1 MDKKYYWKNIIQ
13 KYKGIM
19 MPSQETRCRKYK
31 QQIENLKMDLSDL
44 QDMYNKVVLE
54 KANLKRRYEKN
65 NSNSF

>member
-1 MDKKYYWKNIIQ
+1 
-13 KYKGIM
+13 